1 MKNISLHLTTM
12 TKALATFVVILAGI
26 SMTSC
31 AETNPADVEVGP
43 YTVSVIEKNVYH
55 IQDYNSSYPAGMV
68 MGEDGSFVGF
78 NNCSDM
84 YLLVG
89 RKKALLIDLSNNINW
104 ADNAA
109 ESLRQLVAE
118 RSEGKELIVTFTH
131 NHGDHIG
138 MLHAYTEDPTVK
150 FALPETD
157 FSALISKFPEA
168 QCSYINDGDVLELG
182 GMNVDVIEV
191 AGHTN
196 GSVVFSIQGSDIMF
210 TGDAIGSGQ
219 GVWIFHEDGFRQY
232 ATSVPEFIEW
242 IVNPSNGVNPESLR
256 IYGGHYWQRAG
267 LPEMKD
273 GEELGITYLRDMK
286 QLIENIKAGT
296 VETEPTA
303 LGRPGLDTYF
313 RYGTACI
320 VWNGEQA
327 KKIAAGL

>member
-12 TKALATFVVILAGI
+12 TKALATFVVILTGI

-118 RSEGKELIVTFTH
+118 RTKGKELIVTFTH

-138 MLHAYTEDPTVK
+138 MLHAYTEDPSVR

-157 FSALISKFPEA
+157 FSSLISKFPET
-168 QCSYINDGDVLELG
+168 QCSYINDGHVFDLG
-182 GMNVDVIEV
+182 GIKVDVIEV

-196 GSVVFSIQGSDIMF
+196 GSVVFSIQERISCLQETPSAQDREYGSSTKKVSDSMQMPFLILLNGLRTPQTESTPRHSAYMVDT
-210 TGDAIGSGQ
+210 TGR
-219 GVWIFHEDGFRQY
+219 E
-232 ATSVPEFIEW
+232 SVF
-242 IVNPSNGVNPESLR
+242 L
-256 IYGGHYWQRAG
+256 
-267 LPEMKD
+267 K
-273 GEELGITYLRDMK
+273 
-286 QLIENIKAGT
+286 
-296 VETEPTA
+296 
-303 LGRPGLDTYF
+303 
-313 RYGTACI
+313 
-320 VWNGEQA
+320 
-327 KKIAAGL
+327 